1 MPRPPI
7 ARLAPLM
14 PQLALALHRG
24 QENVPPELKAAGNM
38 GVRHIGA
45 LVSLASQGPG
55 TVGELAERMGGTPA
69 HASLVVGDL
78 VRADL
83 ASRTP
88 GSEDRRRV
96 VVDVTD
102 RARPLLEQ
110 MGAQRAAPLRA
121 FLSTLSAD
129 EANVFI
135 DQLQALVDA
144 LLSADMGGEG
154 HQPAGGANR

>member
-14 PQLALALHRG
+14 PQLALALQRG
-24 QENVPPELKAAGNM
+24 HENVPDELKAAGNL

-45 LVSLASQGPG
+45 LVSLATQGTG
-55 TVGELAERMGGTPA
+55 TVGELAERMGMTPA

-78 VRADL
+78 VRANL
-83 ASRTP
+83 ATRTP
-88 GSEDRRRV
+88 ASEDRRRV
-96 VVDVTD
+96 VVALSD

-110 MGAQRAAPLRA
+110 MRAQRAAPLRA
-121 FLSTLSAD
+121 FLSTLSDD

-135 DQLQALVDA
+135 DHLHELVA
-144 LLSADMGGEG
+144 ELLSANAPSEG
-154 HQPAGGANR
+154 AGTP